1 MNVVLILYCR
11 DFSHH
16 NQACR
21 CPFGPHILEI
31 AVKAGLDMA
40 RARVKSAILRSMA
53 PSFKP
58 ASRIDQVRYEI
69 RGALARR
76 ARELEQEGNDVLHLN
91 IGNPGAFGLRTPET
105 MRRAVVRNLKYS
117 EAYGPQTGIFP
128 AREAVAMQFQ
138 SRGLTGT
145 RFDQVMIGNG
155 VSELVD
161 LVLRSLLEPGDEVLI
176 PAPDYPLWT
185 AAVVLN
191 GGRAVHYPCPAEQ
204 GFQPDIEAI
213 RARITPRT
221 RALVVINP
229 NNPTGAVY
237 PEAVLQSLADLAAEH
252 DLILFSDEIYDS
264 ICYDE
269 ARFVPMAPLAG
280 ETLCVS
286 FGGLSKVYRACG
298 WRVGWAVFTGTLDRA
313 ADYML
318 AVEKLAALR
327 LSANVPG
334 QWAVQTAL
342 GGYQSIADLVAPEG
356 RLYESRRAVIEAC
369 ERSRYLD
376 LVAPMG
382 AMYAFPSIKPGALP
396 GFDDHRFAA
405 ELLEQKHILVVPGS
419 SFNIAQRNHFRI
431 TLLPEA
437 EDLAAAF
444 ERIDELLEELTESPE
459 RVRLATPA

>member
-1 MNVVLILYCR
+1 M
-11 DFSHH
+11 
-16 NQACR
+16 
-21 CPFGPHILEI
+21 
-31 AVKAGLDMA
+31 
-40 RARVKSAILRSMA
+40 
-53 PSFKP
+53 KP
-58 ASRIDQVRYEI
+58 NFQTASRVREVRYEI

-76 ARELEQEGNDVLHLN
+76 ARELEQQGHDILHLN

-138 SRGLTGT
+138 GRGLTDT

-161 LVLRSLLEPGDEVLI
+161 LVLRSLLEPGDEVLV

-191 GGRAVHYPCPAEQ
+191 GGRAVHYPCRAENA
-204 GFQPDIEAI
+204 FMPDVSELEKL
-213 RARITPRT
+213 ITAKT

-237 PEAVLQSLADLAAEH
+237 SEETLRALADLAARH

-264 ICYDE
+264 ICFDE
-269 ARFVPMAPLAG
+269 ARFVPMAPLATD
-280 ETLCVS
+280 TLCVS

-298 WRVGWAVFTGTLDRA
+298 WRVGWAVFTGQLERA
-313 ADYML
+313 EDYRL

-342 GGYQSIADLVAPEG
+342 GGYQSIADLVTTGG
-356 RLYESRRAVIEAC
+356 RLHASRQAVIDAVEA
-369 ERSRYLD
+369 SDFLD
-376 LVAPMG
+376 LVTPMG
-382 AMYAFPSIKPGALP
+382 AMYAFPSMRRDRLP
-396 GFDDHRFAA
+396 ELDDHRFAA
-405 ELLEQKHILVVPGS
+405 ELLERKHILIVPGS
-419 SFNIAQRNHFRI
+419 SFNIEDRHYFRI

-437 EDLAAAF
+437 EQLEVAF
-444 ERIDELLEELTESPE
+444 EAINGLLTEMAETQEP
-459 RVRLATPA
+459 TT

>member
-1 MNVVLILYCR
+1 LLNPAPKKPLII
-11 DFSHH
+11 
-16 NQACR
+16 QAM
-21 CPFGPHILEI
+21 
-31 AVKAGLDMA
+31 K
-40 RARVKSAILRSMA
+40 KS
-53 PSFKP
+53 FQT
-58 ASRIDQVRYEI
+58 ASRVEKVRYEI

-76 ARELEQEGNDVLHLN
+76 ARELEQQGHDILQLN

-138 SRGLTGT
+138 GRGMTDT
-145 RFDQVMIGNG
+145 RYDQVVIGNG

-161 LVLRSLLEPGDEVLI
+161 LVLRSLLENDDEVLV

-191 GGRAVHYPCPAEQ
+191 GGKAVHYRCRAED
-204 GFQPDIEAI
+204 GFIPDVEAI
-213 RARITPRT
+213 RQQVTPKT

-237 PEAVLQSLADLAAEH
+237 PESVLKGLADLAAEH
-252 DLILFSDEIYDS
+252 DLILFSDEIYDA
-264 ICYDE
+264 ICYDQ
-269 ARFVPMAPLAG
+269 AHFVPMAPLAS

-298 WRVGWAVFTGTLDRA
+298 WRVGWAVFTGALERA
-313 ADYML
+313 HDYRL

-342 GGYQSIADLVAPEG
+342 GGYQSIADLVGRGG
-356 RLYESRRAVIEAC
+356 RLHDSRQAVIDAVK
-369 ERSRYLD
+369 RSRFLD
-376 LVAPMG
+376 LVTPMG
-382 AMYAFPSIKPGALP
+382 AMYAFPSVSNDLLP
-396 GFDDHRFAA
+396 DFDDHRFAA

-419 SFNIAQRNHFRI
+419 SFNIPERNHFRI

-437 EDLAAAF
+437 EDLAHAF
-444 ERIDELLEELTESPE
+444 ARIEDLLEELIDAPE
-459 RVRLATPA
+459 RVAQPT

>member
-1 MNVVLILYCR
+1 MNLIPETGNRKPETGNRKPETGNRKPETLYH
-11 DFSHH
+11 FPMKP
-16 NQACR
+16 
-21 CPFGPHILEI
+21 PFQT
-31 AVKAGLDMA
+31 
-40 RARVKSAILRSMA
+40 
-53 PSFKP
+53 
-58 ASRIDQVRYEI
+58 ASRVHDVRYEI

-76 ARELEQEGNDVLHLN
+76 ARELEQKGHDILQLN

-138 SRGLTGT
+138 GRGMTDT
-145 RFDQVMIGNG
+145 RYDQVVIGNG

-161 LVLRSLLEPGDEVLI
+161 LVLRSLLEPDDEVLV

-191 GGRAVHYPCPAEQ
+191 GGRAVHYPCRAEND
-204 GFQPDIEAI
+204 FLPEIDDL
-213 RARITPRT
+213 RSRISPGT
-221 RALVVINP
+221 RAIVVINP

-237 PEAVLQSLADLAAEH
+237 PESLLEGIADLAAEH
-252 DLILFSDEIYDS
+252 DLIVLSDEIYDA

-269 ARFVPMAPLAG
+269 ARFVPMAPLA
-280 ETLCVS
+280 EDTLCVT

-298 WRVGWAVFTGTLDRA
+298 WRVGWAVFTGALERA
-313 ADYML
+313 QDYRL

-342 GGYQSIADLVAPEG
+342 GGYQSIADLVARGG
-356 RLYESRRAVIEAC
+356 RLHDSRQAVIDAV
-369 ERSRYLD
+369 ERSAFLE
-376 LVAPMG
+376 LVSPMG
-382 AMYAFPSIKPGALP
+382 AMYAFPSVRPDVLP
-396 GFDDHRFAA
+396 DFDDHRFAA
-405 ELLEQKHILVVPGS
+405 ELLEQKHILIVPGS
-419 SFNIAQRNHFRI
+419 SFNIPERNHFRI

-437 EDLAAAF
+437 EMLASAF
-444 ERIDELLEELTESPE
+444 ARIEDLLEELAEEPE
-459 RVRLATPA
+459 RLRSGP

>member
-1 MNVVLILYCR
+1 MKP
-11 DFSHH
+11 
-16 NQACR
+16 
-21 CPFGPHILEI
+21 PFQT
-31 AVKAGLDMA
+31 
-40 RARVKSAILRSMA
+40 
-53 PSFKP
+53 
-58 ASRIDQVRYEI
+58 ASRVTEVRYEI

-76 ARELEQEGNDVLHLN
+76 ARELEQQGHDILHLN

-105 MRRAVVRNLKYS
+105 MRRAVVRNLQYS

-138 SRGLTGT
+138 ARGLTDT
-145 RFDQVMIGNG
+145 RFDQVIIGNG

-161 LVLRSLLEPGDEVLI
+161 LVLRSLLEPGDEVLV

-191 GGRAVHYPCPAEQ
+191 GGRAQHYPCRADN
-204 GFQPDIEAI
+204 GFIPDIEAL
-213 RARITPRT
+213 RSLITPRT

-237 PEAVLQSLADLAAEH
+237 PEAVLQALADLAAEH
-252 DLILFSDEIYDS
+252 NLILFSDEIYDA

-269 ARFVPMAPLAG
+269 ARFVPMATLA
-280 ETLCVS
+280 EDTLCVS

-298 WRVGWAVFTGTLDRA
+298 WRVGWAVFTGSLERA
-313 ADYML
+313 ADYRL

-342 GGYQSIADLVAPEG
+342 GGYQSIADLVARGG
-356 RLYESRRAVIEAC
+356 RLHESRRAIIDAVT
-369 ERSRYLD
+369 RSRFLD
-376 LVAPMG
+376 LVTPMG
-382 AMYAFPSIKPGALP
+382 AMYAFPSVKPDQLP
-396 GFDDHRFAA
+396 DFDDHHFAA

-419 SFNIAQRNHFRI
+419 SFNISARNHFRI

-437 EDLAAAF
+437 EQLADAF
-444 ERIDELLEELTESPE
+444 ARIEDLLEELAEQPD
-459 RVRLATPA
+459 RLRATA

>member
-1 MNVVLILYCR
+1 MSSIKT
-11 DFSHH
+11 
-16 NQACR
+16 
-21 CPFGPHILEI
+21 PF
-31 AVKAGLDMA
+31 
-40 RARVKSAILRSMA
+40 RT
-53 PSFKP
+53 
-58 ASRIDQVRYEI
+58 ASRVEDVRYEI

-76 ARELEQEGNDVLHLN
+76 ARELEQQGHDILHLN

-138 SRGLTGT
+138 ARGLTET
-145 RFDQVMIGNG
+145 RYDQVMIGNG

-161 LVLRSLLEPGDEVLI
+161 LVLRSLLEPGEEVLV

-191 GGRAVHYPCPAEQ
+191 GGRARHYPCPSEH
-204 GFQPDIEAI
+204 GFLPDIDRI
-213 RARITPRT
+213 RQLITPKT

-237 PEAVLQSLADLAAEH
+237 PEPVLRELADLAAEH

-269 ARFVPMAPLAG
+269 ARFVPMAPLA
-280 ETLCVS
+280 EQTLCVS

-298 WRVGWAVFTGTLDRA
+298 WRVGWAVFTGALDRA
-313 ADYML
+313 ADYRL

-342 GGYQSIADLVAPEG
+342 GGYQSIADLVAPGG
-356 RLYESRRAVIEAC
+356 RLHDSRQAVIEAC
-369 ERSRYLD
+369 RQSRFLD
-376 LVAPMG
+376 LVKPMG
-382 AMYAFPSIKPGALP
+382 AMYAFPSVRAEVMPD
-396 GFDDHRFAA
+396 FDDHRFAA
-405 ELLEQKHILVVPGS
+405 ELLEHKHILIVPGS
-419 SFNIAQRNHFRI
+419 SFNISDRHHFRI

-437 EDLAAAF
+437 EDLAVAF
-444 ERIDELLEELTESPE
+444 GRIEELLEELAATPE
-459 RVRLATPA
+459 RLQTARSA

>member
-1 MNVVLILYCR
+1 MKP
-11 DFSHH
+11 
-16 NQACR
+16 
-21 CPFGPHILEI
+21 PFQT
-31 AVKAGLDMA
+31 
-40 RARVKSAILRSMA
+40 
-53 PSFKP
+53 
-58 ASRIDQVRYEI
+58 ASRVQKVRYEI

-76 ARELEQEGNDVLHLN
+76 ARELEQQGHDILHLN

-138 SRGLTGT
+138 GRGLTET
-145 RFDQVMIGNG
+145 RYDQVVIGNG

-161 LVLRSLLEPGDEVLI
+161 LVLRSLLEPGDEVLV
-176 PAPDYPLWT
+176 PAPEYPLWT

-191 GGRAVHYPCPAEQ
+191 GGEAIHYPCQAENR
-204 GFQPDIEAI
+204 FIPDVAELEK
-213 RARITPRT
+213 RITPRT

-237 PEAVLQSLADLAAEH
+237 PEAVLRDMAELAARH
-252 DLILFSDEIYDS
+252 DLVLFADEIYDA

-269 ARFVPMAPLAG
+269 ARFVPMAPLAE

-298 WRVGWAVFTGTLDRA
+298 WRVGWAVFTGALERALDYR
-313 ADYML
+313 L

-342 GGYQSIADLVAPEG
+342 GGYQSIADLVGRGG
-356 RLYESRRAVIEAC
+356 RLHESRQAVIDAVAKSAFLE
-369 ERSRYLD
+369 

-382 AMYAFPSIKPGALP
+382 AMYAFPSVRPAVADHFPG

-419 SFNIAQRNHFRI
+419 SFNISARHHFRI

-437 EDLAAAF
+437 DDLAQAF
-444 ERIDELLEELTESPE
+444 DRIEDLLEELADQPE
-459 RVRLATPA
+459 RVTP

>member
-1 MNVVLILYCR
+1 MKP
-11 DFSHH
+11 
-16 NQACR
+16 
-21 CPFGPHILEI
+21 PFQT
-31 AVKAGLDMA
+31 
-40 RARVKSAILRSMA
+40 
-53 PSFKP
+53 
-58 ASRIDQVRYEI
+58 ASRVEAVRYEI

-76 ARELEQEGNDVLHLN
+76 ANELEQQGHDILKLN

-138 SRGLTGT
+138 GRGMTET
-145 RFDQVMIGNG
+145 RYDQVLIGNG

-161 LVLRSLLEPGDEVLI
+161 LVLRSLLEADDEVLV

-191 GGRAVHYPCPAEQ
+191 GGKAVHYPCTADN
-204 GFQPDIEAI
+204 GFVPDVDQI
-213 RARITPRT
+213 RKQITPRT

-237 PEAVLQSLADLAAEH
+237 PEAVLQGLADLAAEH
-252 DLILFSDEIYDS
+252 DLILFSDEIYDA

-269 ARFVPMAPLAG
+269 ARFVPMAPLA
-280 ETLCVS
+280 EDTMCVS

-298 WRVGWAVFTGTLDRA
+298 WRVGWAVFTGALERA
-313 ADYML
+313 QDYRL

-342 GGYQSIADLVAPEG
+342 GGYQSIADLVARGG
-356 RLYESRRAVIEAC
+356 RLHESRQAVIEAVAN
-369 ERSRYLD
+369 SRFLD
-376 LVAPMG
+376 MVTPMG
-382 AMYAFPSIKPGALP
+382 AMYAFPSVRPEVLP
-396 GFDDHRFAA
+396 DFDDHRFAA
-405 ELLEQKHILVVPGS
+405 ELLEQKHILIVPGS
-419 SFNIAQRNHFRI
+419 SFNIEQRNHFRI

-437 EDLAAAF
+437 EELVHAF
-444 ERIDELLEELTESPE
+444 ERIDDLLEELAEEPE
-459 RVRLATPA
+459 RVKIAR

>member
-1 MNVVLILYCR
+1 MKP
-11 DFSHH
+11 
-16 NQACR
+16 
-21 CPFGPHILEI
+21 PFQT
-31 AVKAGLDMA
+31 
-40 RARVKSAILRSMA
+40 
-53 PSFKP
+53 
-58 ASRIDQVRYEI
+58 ASRVHDVRYEI

-76 ARELEQEGNDVLHLN
+76 ARELEQQGRDILQLN

-138 SRGLTGT
+138 GRGMTDT
-145 RFDQVMIGNG
+145 RYDQVFIGNG

-191 GGRAVHYPCPAEQ
+191 GGRAAHYPCPAHND
-204 GFQPDIEAI
+204 FLPDLDDL
-213 RARITPRT
+213 RARITPKT

-237 PEAVLQSLADLAAEH
+237 PESVLRGLAELAIEH
-252 DLILFSDEIYDS
+252 DLIVFSDEIYDS
-264 ICYDE
+264 ICYDN
-269 ARFVPMAPLAG
+269 ARFVPMAPLAE

-298 WRVGWAVFTGTLDRA
+298 WRVGWAVFTGALDRA
-313 ADYML
+313 QDYRL

-342 GGYQSIADLVAPEG
+342 GGYQSIADLVARGG
-356 RLYESRRAVIEAC
+356 RLHESRQAVIDAVD
-369 ERSRYLD
+369 RSAFME

-382 AMYAFPSIKPGALP
+382 AMYAFPSVRPEVMP
-396 GFDDHRFAA
+396 DFDDHRFAS
-405 ELLEQKHILVVPGS
+405 ELLEQKHILIVPGS
-419 SFNIAQRNHFRI
+419 SFNIAERNHFRI

-437 EDLAAAF
+437 EELAAAF
-444 ERIDELLEELTESPE
+444 ARMENLLEELADKPE
-459 RVRLATPA
+459 RLRAVP

>member
-1 MNVVLILYCR
+1 MKK
-11 DFSHH
+11 
-16 NQACR
+16 
-21 CPFGPHILEI
+21 PFQT
-31 AVKAGLDMA
+31 
-40 RARVKSAILRSMA
+40 
-53 PSFKP
+53 
-58 ASRIDQVRYEI
+58 ASRVENVRYEI

-76 ARELEQEGNDVLHLN
+76 ARELEQQGHDILQLN

-138 SRGLTGT
+138 GRGMTET
-145 RFDQVMIGNG
+145 RYDQVVIGNG

-161 LVLRSLLEPGDEVLI
+161 LVLRSLLENDDEVLV

-191 GGRAVHYPCPAEQ
+191 GGKPVHYHCRAKDD
-204 GFQPDIEAI
+204 FIPDVEAI
-213 RARITPRT
+213 RKQITPKT

-237 PEAVLQSLADLAAEH
+237 SESVLQGLADLATEH

-264 ICYDE
+264 ICYDQ
-269 ARFVPMAPLAG
+269 AHFVPMAPLATD
-280 ETLCVS
+280 TLCVS

-298 WRVGWAVFTGTLDRA
+298 WRVGWAVFTGALERA
-313 ADYML
+313 HDYRL

-342 GGYQSIADLVAPEG
+342 GGYQSIADLVDRGG
-356 RLYESRRAVIEAC
+356 RLHDSRQAVIDAVK
-369 ERSRYLD
+369 RSRFLD
-376 LVAPMG
+376 MITPMG
-382 AMYAFPSIKPGALP
+382 AMYAFPSVSTELLP
-396 GFDDHRFAA
+396 DFDDHHFAA
-405 ELLEQKHILVVPGS
+405 ELLEQKHILIVPGS
-419 SFNIAQRNHFRI
+419 SFNIPERNHFRI

-437 EDLAAAF
+437 EELSQAF
-444 ERIDELLEELTESPE
+444 AKIEDLLEELADAPQ
-459 RVRLATPA
+459 RVAKQS

>member
-1 MNVVLILYCR
+1 MKP
-11 DFSHH
+11 
-16 NQACR
+16 
-21 CPFGPHILEI
+21 PFQT
-31 AVKAGLDMA
+31 
-40 RARVKSAILRSMA
+40 
-53 PSFKP
+53 
-58 ASRIDQVRYEI
+58 ASRVHDVRYEI

-76 ARELEQEGNDVLHLN
+76 ARELEQKGHDILQLN

-138 SRGLTGT
+138 GRGMTDT
-145 RFDQVMIGNG
+145 RYDQVFIGNG

-161 LVLRSLLEPGDEVLI
+161 LVLRSLLEPDDEVLI

-191 GGRAVHYPCPAEQ
+191 GGRAVHYPCRAEHD
-204 GFQPDIEAI
+204 FLPELDDL
-213 RARITPRT
+213 RSRISPRT
-221 RALVVINP
+221 RAIVVINP

-237 PEAVLQSLADLAAEH
+237 PESLLEGIADLAAEH
-252 DLILFSDEIYDS
+252 DLIVFSDEIYDA

-269 ARFVPMAPLAG
+269 ARFVPMAPLA
-280 ETLCVS
+280 EDTLCVT

-298 WRVGWAVFTGTLDRA
+298 WRVGWAVFTGALERA
-313 ADYML
+313 QDYRL

-342 GGYQSIADLVAPEG
+342 GGYQSIADLVARGG
-356 RLYESRRAVIEAC
+356 RLHDSRQAVIDAV
-369 ERSRYLD
+369 ERSAFLE
-376 LVAPMG
+376 LVSPMG
-382 AMYAFPSIKPGALP
+382 AMYAFPSVRPDVLP
-396 GFDDHRFAA
+396 DFDDHRFAA
-405 ELLEQKHILVVPGS
+405 ELLEQKHILIVPGS
-419 SFNIAQRNHFRI
+419 SFNISERNHFRI

-437 EDLAAAF
+437 EMLASAF
-444 ERIDELLEELTESPE
+444 ARIEDLLEELAEEPE
-459 RVRLATPA
+459 RLRAGP

>member
-1 MNVVLILYCR
+1 M
-11 DFSHH
+11 
-16 NQACR
+16 
-21 CPFGPHILEI
+21 
-31 AVKAGLDMA
+31 
-40 RARVKSAILRSMA
+40 
-53 PSFKP
+53 KP
-58 ASRIDQVRYEI
+58 AFRTASRVEDVRYEI

-76 ARELEQEGNDVLHLN
+76 ARELDQQGHDILHLN

-138 SRGLTGT
+138 SRGLTET
-145 RFDQVMIGNG
+145 RYDQVMIGNG

-161 LVLRSLLEPGDEVLI
+161 LVLRSLLEPGEEVLV

-191 GGRAVHYPCPAEQ
+191 GGRARHYPCPAEN
-204 GFQPDIEAI
+204 GFLPDIEKI
-213 RARITPRT
+213 RELINPQT

-237 PEAVLQSLADLAAEH
+237 PESVLRELAALATEH
-252 DLILFSDEIYDS
+252 DLIIFSDEIYDS

-269 ARFVPMAPLAG
+269 ARFVPMAPLA
-280 ETLCVS
+280 EDTLCVS

-298 WRVGWAVFTGTLDRA
+298 WRVGWAVFTGALDRA
-313 ADYML
+313 RDYML

-342 GGYQSIADLVAPEG
+342 GGYQSIADLVAPGG
-356 RLYESRRAVIEAC
+356 RLHDSRQAVIDACRESRF
-369 ERSRYLD
+369 LD
-376 LVAPMG
+376 LVTPMG
-382 AMYAFPSIKPGALP
+382 AMYAFPSIRPEAMP
-396 GFDDHRFAA
+396 HFDDHRFAA
-405 ELLEQKHILVVPGS
+405 ELLEHKHILIVPGS
-419 SFNIAQRNHFRI
+419 SFNIPDRHFFRI

-437 EDLAAAF
+437 EQLIAAF
-444 ERIDELLEELTESPE
+444 GRIEELLEELAETPE
-459 RVRLATPA
+459 RLQTARSA

>member
-1 MNVVLILYCR
+1 LNLIPETGNRKPETGNRKPETGNRKPETLYH
-11 DFSHH
+11 FPMKP
-16 NQACR
+16 
-21 CPFGPHILEI
+21 PFQT
-31 AVKAGLDMA
+31 
-40 RARVKSAILRSMA
+40 
-53 PSFKP
+53 
-58 ASRIDQVRYEI
+58 ASRVHDVRYEI

-76 ARELEQEGNDVLHLN
+76 ARELEQKGHDILQLN

-138 SRGLTGT
+138 GRGMTDT
-145 RFDQVMIGNG
+145 RYDQVVIGNG

-161 LVLRSLLEPGDEVLI
+161 LVLRSLLEPDDEVLV

-191 GGRAVHYPCPAEQ
+191 GGRAVHYPCRAEND
-204 GFQPDIEAI
+204 FLPEIDDL
-213 RARITPRT
+213 RSRISPGT
-221 RALVVINP
+221 RAIVVINP

-237 PEAVLQSLADLAAEH
+237 PESLLEGIADLAAEH
-252 DLILFSDEIYDS
+252 DLIVLSDEIYDA

-269 ARFVPMAPLAG
+269 ARFVPMAPLA
-280 ETLCVS
+280 EDTLCVT

-298 WRVGWAVFTGTLDRA
+298 WRVGWAVFTGALERA
-313 ADYML
+313 QDYRL

-342 GGYQSIADLVAPEG
+342 GGYQSIADLVARGG
-356 RLYESRRAVIEAC
+356 RLHDSRQAVIDAV
-369 ERSRYLD
+369 ERSAFLE
-376 LVAPMG
+376 LVSPMG
-382 AMYAFPSIKPGALP
+382 AMYAFPSVRPDVLP
-396 GFDDHRFAA
+396 DFDDHRFAA
-405 ELLEQKHILVVPGS
+405 ELLEQKHILIVPGS
-419 SFNIAQRNHFRI
+419 SFNIPERNHFRI

-437 EDLAAAF
+437 EMLASAF
-444 ERIDELLEELTESPE
+444 ARIEDLLEELAEEPE
-459 RVRLATPA
+459 RLRSGP

>member
-1 MNVVLILYCR
+1 MKP
-11 DFSHH
+11 
-16 NQACR
+16 
-21 CPFGPHILEI
+21 PFQT
-31 AVKAGLDMA
+31 
-40 RARVKSAILRSMA
+40 
-53 PSFKP
+53 
-58 ASRIDQVRYEI
+58 ASRVEAVRYEI

-76 ARELEQEGNDVLHLN
+76 ANELEQQGHDILKLN

-138 SRGLTGT
+138 GRGMTET
-145 RFDQVMIGNG
+145 RYDQVLIGNG

-161 LVLRSLLEPGDEVLI
+161 LVLRSLLEADDEVLV

-191 GGRAVHYPCPAEQ
+191 GGKAVHYPCTADN
-204 GFQPDIEAI
+204 GFVPDVDQI
-213 RARITPRT
+213 RKQITPRT

-237 PEAVLQSLADLAAEH
+237 PEAVLQGLADLAAEH
-252 DLILFSDEIYDS
+252 DLILFSDEIYDA

-269 ARFVPMAPLAG
+269 ARFVPMAPLA
-280 ETLCVS
+280 EDTLCVS

-298 WRVGWAVFTGTLDRA
+298 WRVGWAVFTGALERA
-313 ADYML
+313 QDYRL

-342 GGYQSIADLVAPEG
+342 GGYQSIADLVARGG
-356 RLYESRRAVIEAC
+356 RLHESRQAVIEAVAN
-369 ERSRYLD
+369 SRFLD
-376 LVAPMG
+376 MVTPMG
-382 AMYAFPSIKPGALP
+382 AMYAFPSVRPEVLP
-396 GFDDHRFAA
+396 DFDDHRFAA
-405 ELLEQKHILVVPGS
+405 ELLEQKHILIVPGS
-419 SFNIAQRNHFRI
+419 SFNIEQRNHFRI

-437 EDLAAAF
+437 EELVHAF
-444 ERIDELLEELTESPE
+444 ERIDDLLEELAEEPE
-459 RVRLATPA
+459 RVKIAR

>member
-1 MNVVLILYCR
+1 MKP
-11 DFSHH
+11 
-16 NQACR
+16 
-21 CPFGPHILEI
+21 PF
-31 AVKAGLDMA
+31 
-40 RARVKSAILRSMA
+40 RT
-53 PSFKP
+53 
-58 ASRIDQVRYEI
+58 ASRIDDVRYEI

-76 ARELEQEGNDVLHLN
+76 ARELDQQGHDILHLN

-138 SRGLTGT
+138 SRGLTET
-145 RFDQVMIGNG
+145 RYDQVMIGNG

-161 LVLRSLLEPGDEVLI
+161 LVLRSLLEPGEEVLV

-191 GGRAVHYPCPAEQ
+191 GGRARHYPCPAEN
-204 GFQPDIEAI
+204 GFHPDVESI
-213 RARITPRT
+213 RKLITPKT

-237 PEAVLQSLADLAAEH
+237 PESVLREMADLAAEH

-264 ICYDE
+264 ICFDE
-269 ARFVPMAPLAG
+269 ARFVPMAPMASD
-280 ETLCVS
+280 TLCVS

-313 ADYML
+313 KDYML

-342 GGYQSIADLVAPEG
+342 GGYQSIADLVAPGG
-356 RLYESRRAVIEAC
+356 RLHDSRQAVIDAC
-369 ERSRYLD
+369 RRSRFLD
-376 LVAPMG
+376 LVQPMG
-382 AMYAFPSIKPGALP
+382 AMYAFPSVNPEAMP
-396 GFDDHRFAA
+396 DFDDHRVAS
-405 ELLEQKHILVVPGS
+405 ELLEHKHILIVPGS
-419 SFNIAQRNHFRI
+419 SFNIPDRHHFRI

-437 EDLAAAF
+437 EDLAMAF
-444 ERIDELLEELTESPE
+444 RKIDDLLQELADKPE
-459 RVRLATPA
+459 RLQTAQTA

>member
-1 MNVVLILYCR
+1 MT
-11 DFSHH
+11 
-16 NQACR
+16 
-21 CPFGPHILEI
+21 
-31 AVKAGLDMA
+31 K
-40 RARVKSAILRSMA
+40 
-53 PSFKP
+53 SFKP
-58 ASRIDQVRYEI
+58 ASRIEQVRYEI

-76 ARELEQEGNDVLHLN
+76 ARELEQEGNDILQLN

-138 SRGLTGT
+138 SRGLTDT
-145 RFDQVMIGNG
+145 RYDQVLIGNG

-161 LVLRSLLEPGDEVLI
+161 LVLRSLLEPGDEVLV

-191 GGRAVHYPCPAEQ
+191 GGTPLHYPCPAEQ
-204 GFQPDIEAI
+204 QFQPDLEAL
-213 RARITPRT
+213 RAMITPRT

-237 PEAVLQSLADLAAEH
+237 SESTLQALADLAAEH
-252 DLILFSDEIYDS
+252 DLILFSDEIYDA
-264 ICYDE
+264 IVYDR
-269 ARFVPMAPLAG
+269 ARFVPMATLATD
-280 ETLCVS
+280 TLCVS

-298 WRVGWAVFTGTLDRA
+298 WRVGWAVFTGALERGRP
-313 ADYML
+313 YML

-342 GGYQSIADLVAPEG
+342 GGYQSINDLVAPGG
-356 RLYESRRAVIEAC
+356 RLHESRQAIIEAC
-369 ERSRYLD
+369 AKSRFLD
-376 LVAPMG
+376 LVTPMG
-382 AMYAFPSIKPGALP
+382 AMYAFPSVKPEVLP
-396 GFDDHRFAA
+396 DFDDHRFAA
-405 ELLEQKHILVVPGS
+405 ELLEQKHILIVPGS
-419 SFNIAQRNHFRI
+419 SFNIRQRHHFRL

-437 EDLAAAF
+437 EMLQSAF
-444 ERIDELLEELTESPE
+444 ERMEDLLEELAAAPD
-459 RVRLATPA
+459 RVRTASKA

>member
-1 MNVVLILYCR
+1 MK
-11 DFSHH
+11 
-16 NQACR
+16 A
-21 CPFGPHILEI
+21 PF
-31 AVKAGLDMA
+31 
-40 RARVKSAILRSMA
+40 RV
-53 PSFKP
+53 
-58 ASRIDQVRYEI
+58 ASRVGDVRYEI

-76 ARELEQEGNDVLHLN
+76 ARELEQQGHDILHLN

-138 SRGLTGT
+138 SRGLTET
-145 RFDQVMIGNG
+145 RYDQVMIGNG

-161 LVLRSLLEPGDEVLI
+161 LVLRSLLEPGEEVLI

-191 GGRAVHYPCPAEQ
+191 GGVAVHYPCPADQ
-204 GFQPDIEAI
+204 GFMPDIDAI
-213 RARITPRT
+213 ARLITPKT

-237 PEAVLQSLADLAAEH
+237 PESVLRALAELAAEH
-252 DLILFSDEIYDS
+252 DLIIFSDEIYDS

-269 ARFVPMAPLAG
+269 ARFVPMAPLA
-280 ETLCVS
+280 EQTLCVS

-298 WRVGWAVFTGTLDRA
+298 WRVGWAVFTGALDRA
-313 ADYML
+313 DDYRL

-342 GGYQSIADLVAPEG
+342 GGYQSIADLVAPGG
-356 RLYESRRAVIEAC
+356 RLHDSRQAVIEAC
-369 ERSRYLD
+369 QQSCFLD
-376 LVAPMG
+376 LVTPMG
-382 AMYAFPSIKPGALP
+382 AMYAFPSVRPEVMP
-396 GFDDHRFAA
+396 DFDDHRFAT
-405 ELLEQKHILVVPGS
+405 ELLEHKHILVVPGS
-419 SFNIAQRNHFRI
+419 SFNIPDRHYFRI

-444 ERIDELLEELTESPE
+444 GRIDELLEELAE
-459 RVRLATPA
+459 RPKSLQTA